1 MRSSEDST
9 SGSDR
14 QIVPHLGGALNVLST
29 HDCTLSSHNAGVAK
43 VKPVYYN
50 LCPKTGRRCEQRARR
65 FYVLQPEDLPPTLD
79 GFTQREYDLLRR
91 ELAEMQALGRDLRRQ
106 LGKALQSANEAQRAH
121 AKMVATLTETM
132 RENTILVNDRDVW
145 RAKAQRLES
154 GLAPE
159 PGGQG
164 RVIDISALASQIS
177 EDEVNAI
184 RKAMARLHHPDVG
197 GDPERMK
204 SWNAALDRICD

>member
-1 MRSSEDST
+1 
-9 SGSDR
+9 
-14 QIVPHLGGALNVLST
+14 
-29 HDCTLSSHNAGVAK
+29 
-43 VKPVYYN
+43 
-50 LCPKTGRRCEQRARR
+50 
-65 FYVLQPEDLPPTLD
+65 
-79 GFTQREYDLLRR
+79 
-91 ELAEMQALGRDLRRQ
+91 MQALGRDLRRQ

-164 RVIDISALASQIS
+164 RVIDISALAGQIS

-204 SWNAALDRICD
+204 SWNAALDRIGD